1 MNTIQQTGSTIEQGF
16 LKFHEKHPKVYSMF
30 KTYFDFLSN
39 RKGWRRVSGKFIIEK
54 IRAEVFTGSEHEEY
68 KIDNSYTSFTS
79 GCSSKITPNL
89 QVILNFVNPKQM
101 TLAQVL
107 NNPLWKRHKIGNI
120 YSMINRDGSE
130 SDGWKIAYYPLFGT
144 YRNEQWIE
152 FNEPRALIEHPI
164 KNGTD
169 FREVALRFLKPSR

>member
-68 KIDNSYTSFTS
+68 KIDNSYTSFYVRMFIRENPEFASYFKLRKSQADETDTS
-79 GCSSKITPNL
+79 S
-89 QVILNFVNPKQM
+89 
-101 TLAQVL
+101 
-107 NNPLWKRHKIGNI
+107 
-120 YSMINRDGSE
+120 
-130 SDGWKIAYYPLFGT
+130 
-144 YRNEQWIE
+144 
-152 FNEPRALIEHPI
+152 
-164 KNGTD
+164 
-169 FREVALRFLKPSR
+169 